1 MVNDCDPGDKSYITN
16 ATQLQ
21 MDTSSYVGQICAMKN
36 CSAFISVGDNFYD
49 SGVDFTTAGILRFE
63 TAWVQMYSQGVFE
76 YAPWYQCIGNHD
88 VVPGQS
94 GVDFLTKVAPLYD
107 DRWYF
112 VSKSCIVHL
121 RLLMCYLGYEWPSTL
136 YV

>member
-1 MVNDCDPGDKSYITN
+1 
-16 ATQLQ
+16 

-121 RLLMCYLGYEWPSTL
+121 RLLMWYIGYKWPSTL

>member
-1 MVNDCDPGDKSYITN
+1 MVNDCDPGDKTYITN

-63 TAWVQMYSQGVFE
+63 TAWVQMYSQGVFD
-76 YAPWYQCIGNHD
+76 YAPWYQCLGNHD
-88 VVPGQS
+88 IVPGES
-94 GVDFLTKVAPLYD
+94 GVDFQTKVAPLYD

-112 VSKSCIVHL
+112 VSN
-121 RLLMCYLGYEWPSTL
+121 
-136 YV
+136 